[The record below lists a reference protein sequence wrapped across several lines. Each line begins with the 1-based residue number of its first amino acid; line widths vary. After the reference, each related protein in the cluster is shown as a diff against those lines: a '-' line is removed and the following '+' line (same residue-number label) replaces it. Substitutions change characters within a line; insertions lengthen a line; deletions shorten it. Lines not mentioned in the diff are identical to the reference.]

1 MRSLKARLMTVYAGS
16 LWAMMPEALAELEA
30 AVMAMPDGADADLSP
45 RVLADLERLLG
56 AEGAA
61 EHLNARSIHPSTE
74 RATAAKAGGV
84 AIIPIKG
91 LITRHLSFADACAG
105 VVATDPIKVAEAVER
120 AASDENIKAIV
131 ADVNSPGGV
140 TTGVPEAFTR
150 ILAVAK
156 STKKPMVAQVN
167 GLCASAGY
175 WLASAFPEISITP
188 SGMIGSIGV
197 YTHHDNVAEKMAK
210 EGVER
215 TYISAGKHKLAG
227 APNGPLSEEAKA
239 LVQDRVDY
247 TYAQFIDAVAE
258 GRGDT
263 AQAVRN
269 GYGEGGVLMAKTG
282 ITAKLADRERTMEE
296 TMAAYGVTIAT
307 AGSGSANAARAL
319 QVRSF
324 ELDALSDH

>member
-30 AVMAMPDGADADLSP
+30 AVMAMPDDGGNLSP
-45 RVLADLERLLG
+45 RVMADLERILG
-56 AEGAA
+56 AADIE
-61 EHLNARSIHPSTE
+61 ARTIHPATE
-74 RATAAKAGGV
+74 KATAAKTGGV

-120 AASDENIKAIV
+120 ADADDSIKAII

-140 TTGVPEAFTR
+140 TTGVPEAGAR
-150 ILAVAK
+150 ILAVAQK
-156 STKKPMVAQVN
+156 TKKPMIAQVN

-197 YTHHDNVAEKMAK
+197 YTHHDNIAAKMEK

-215 TYISAGKHKLAG
+215 TYVSAGKHKLGG
-227 APNGPLSEEAKA
+227 APNGPLSAEALA
-239 LVQDRVDY
+239 QVQERVDY
-247 TYAQFIDAVAE
+247 TYAQFVEAVAA

-263 AQAVRN
+263 AQAVRD
-269 GYGEGGVLMAKTG
+269 GYGEGAVLMAKHG
-282 ITAKLADRERTMEE
+282 IKAKLADRERTMEE
-296 TMAAYGVTIAT
+296 TMAAYGVTVASAPT
-307 AGSGSANAARAL
+307 GSASAARAH
-319 QVRSF
+319 QIRSL
-324 ELDALSDH
+324 ELDMMGDH